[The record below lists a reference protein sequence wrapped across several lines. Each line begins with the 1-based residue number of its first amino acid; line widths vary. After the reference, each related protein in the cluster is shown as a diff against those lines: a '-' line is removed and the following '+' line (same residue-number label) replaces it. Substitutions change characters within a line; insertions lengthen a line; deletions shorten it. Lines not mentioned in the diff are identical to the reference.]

1 MPLLLFPK
9 DLNTLPTLF
18 LCLCAYVTTQDTNK
32 HLTKLPADVHDYVL
46 GLVNVMRLNSGQ
58 ALQSP
63 LTQRLHPV
71 LHRRIKNGESTA
83 SMLQTVLGLIRLPGT
98 EAGR

>member
-1 MPLLLFPK
+1 MSVCIC
-9 DLNTLPTLF
+9 DNTRH
-18 LCLCAYVTTQDTNK
+18 K
-32 HLTKLPADVHDYVL
+32 HLTKLPADVHYYVL

-58 ALQSP
+58 ALQSR

-71 LHRRIKNGESTA
+71 LHRRIKNGELTA
-83 SMLQTVLGLIRLPGT
+83 SMLRTVLGLIRLPGT